1 MKSTI
6 FLKFLYTFLCA
17 ITFLSFGTYTVLGNL
32 KSKATIS
39 ITDTAD
45 DSQEN
50 ANETSKELTESFL
63 AENHVLLNLDTTV
76 FISKKF
82 PLTSASF
89 YSFDEEP
96 STPPPDLA

>member
-1 MKSTI
+1 MKSTL
-6 FLKFLYTFLCA
+6 FLKSLYIFLCA

-32 KSKATIS
+32 KSKAAIS

-50 ANETSKELTESFL
+50 AHETSKELTESFL
-63 AENHVLLNLDTTV
+63 AENNILLNLSTTV
-76 FISKKF
+76 FISEKF
-82 PLTSASF
+82 PLSSAPF
-89 YSFDEEP
+89 YSFGAEP